1 MVSIQHEERKMGALR
16 SLTFTTIPKIVANP
30 TLDRRTNMIARLEE
44 QKLLLNDPNYI
55 RTTRTWV
62 KMNGKLTPID
72 RQHRVLPWWRVN
84 PDGSYVFFIRLGS
97 KPIEFEKG
105 KNAIAVPSL
114 DKIPLVIDI
123 LITAVRNGELD
134 QQLAQ
139 AKKRETVP
147 KYLETLNNLITLI
160 ETMTDAPRIE
170 SKENELRER
179 EGQQQGPEQ
188 REYGR

>member
-1 MVSIQHEERKMGALR
+1 MIPVSADDGAQYRAAMGEWFQFNTKSAKMGALR

-30 TLDRRTNMIARLEE
+30 TLDRRANMIARLEE

-84 PDGSYVFFIRLGS
+84 PDGSYVFFIRLGP

-134 QQLAQ
+134 DQLAQ
-139 AKKRETVP
+139 AKKPPTAARSAQP
-147 KYLETLNNLITLI
+147 
-160 ETMTDAPRIE
+160 
-170 SKENELRER
+170 
-179 EGQQQGPEQ
+179 GG
-188 REYGR
+188 

>member
-1 MVSIQHEERKMGALR
+1 MGALR

-44 QKLLLNDPNYI
+44 QKLLLNDSNYI

-84 PDGSYVFFIRLGS
+84 PDGSYVFFVRSGS

-105 KNAIAVPSL
+105 KNAIAVSSL
-114 DKIPLVIDI
+114 EKIPLVVDI

-134 QQLAQ
+134 DQLAQ
-139 AKKRETVP
+139 AKNRPLPRGPPTWEIKASD
-147 KYLETLNNLITLI
+147 
-160 ETMTDAPRIE
+160 DAAISRKFDPWT
-170 SKENELRER
+170 SPT
-179 EGQQQGPEQ
+179 GGVDVA
-188 REYGR
+188 

>member
-1 MVSIQHEERKMGALR
+1 VISAIAISWSAQSK
-16 SLTFTTIPKIVANP
+16 TFV
-30 TLDRRTNMIARLEE
+30 RTVLLIWRLQPGRTGQRLEE

-123 LITAVRNGELD
+123 LITAVRNG
-134 QQLAQ
+134 
-139 AKKRETVP
+139 RT
-147 KYLETLNNLITLI
+147 
-160 ETMTDAPRIE
+160 
-170 SKENELRER
+170 
-179 EGQQQGPEQ
+179 
-188 REYGR
+188 